1 MAIRETDVL
10 CGHIRGIA
18 AGNPAVTAF
27 KGIPYAEAPTGNN
40 RWRPPIPK
48 KPWSGTFDAVRFGN
62 ICPQVIPQPGT
73 FYHKEFFS
81 YQHLETHHEDCLQL
95 NIWTPADS
103 KSDNLPVLVFIH
115 GGGFQTNYS
124 FAPQFD
130 GELMAAQGIVVVTI
144 NYRLGL
150 FGFLAH
156 PDLRDESPR
165 MKGRRNLNETNI

>member
-1 MAIRETDVL
+1 M
-10 CGHIRGIA
+10 
-18 AGNPAVTAF
+18 
-27 KGIPYAEAPTGNN
+27 EAPHTQ
-40 RWRPPIPK
+40 K
-48 KPWSGTFDAVRFGN
+48 MPWSGTFDAVRFGN

-150 FGFLAH
+150 FGFLGAPRSAGRVSSWTSRKLWSSG
-156 PDLRDESPR
+156 PDIGSSL
-165 MKGRRNLNETNI
+165 GA

>member
-81 YQHLETHHEDCLQL
+81 YQHLETHHED
-95 NIWTPADS
+95 
-103 KSDNLPVLVFIH
+103 
-115 GGGFQTNYS
+115 
-124 FAPQFD
+124 
-130 GELMAAQGIVVVTI
+130 
-144 NYRLGL
+144 
-150 FGFLAH
+150 
-156 PDLRDESPR
+156 
-165 MKGRRNLNETNI
+165 

>member
-81 YQHLETHHEDCLQL
+81 YS
-95 NIWTPADS
+95 IWRLTTKTVSNSILDS
-103 KSDNLPVLVFIH
+103 R
-115 GGGFQTNYS
+115 
-124 FAPQFD
+124 
-130 GELMAAQGIVVVTI
+130 
-144 NYRLGL
+144 RLKE
-150 FGFLAH
+150 
-156 PDLRDESPR
+156 R
-165 MKGRRNLNETNI
+165 

>member
-48 KPWSGTFDAVRFGN
+48 KPLSGTFDAVRFGN

-124 FAPQFD
+124 FAPQLSAWTLWISCAPRSAGRVSSWTSRKLWSSGPD
-130 GELMAAQGIVVVTI
+130 IGSS
-144 NYRLGL
+144 LG
-150 FGFLAH
+150 A
-156 PDLRDESPR
+156 
-165 MKGRRNLNETNI
+165 

>member
-1 MAIRETDVL
+1 M
-10 CGHIRGIA
+10 
-18 AGNPAVTAF
+18 
-27 KGIPYAEAPTGNN
+27 EA
-40 RWRPPIPK
+40 PIPK

-103 KSDNLPVLVFIH
+103 KSDNLPVAGIYPRRRFSDQL
-115 GGGFQTNYS
+115 QLRS
-124 FAPQFD
+124 QFD

-156 PDLRDESPR
+156 PDLRDESPHGLAGNYGLQDQILALR
-165 MKGRRNLNETNI
+165 WVQ